1 MKREVQ
7 ARSRDSSISPITARL
22 TSKRYGKC
30 YHCTTVIYRPRLQN
44 LQMYLESCTH
54 YRKANGDEVIVFCY
68 LCIDL
73 FSKWLNIRCKV
84 KKMQLQILF
93 LFYSHRNQPYRI
105 RCGLEQI
112 VDFSIILISKF
123 GEKSPTDPYT
133 NE

>member
-84 KKMQLQILF
+84 KKKKKNAITNIVFILF
-93 LFYSHRNQPYRI
+93 SSESTVSN
-105 RCGLEQI
+105 
-112 VDFSIILISKF
+112 
-123 GEKSPTDPYT
+123 
-133 NE
+133 